1 LQPAEG
7 LYVILAR
14 IFAVGYFAYFWLMPF
29 YSRVSFDP
37 VKQVPE
43 RVVFN
48 AH

>member
-1 LQPAEG
+1 
-7 LYVILAR
+7 VC
-14 IFAVGYFAYFWLMPF
+14 YFAYFWLMPI
-29 YSRVSFDP
+29 YSRPSVDA